1 MVLLQANGLGSV
13 PVPLAAVRR
22 AIGRAVH
29 SGAGKDIPV
38 FVADYRDVLPD
49 VAGRHR
55 TYPPRQKYSACG
67 PIVGVRSLNQ
77 EPRLGTTGLAKCV
90 IVNLPDP
97 THSPK

>member
-49 VAGRHR
+49 VAGHHR

-67 PIVGVRSLNQ
+67 PIVGFRS
-77 EPRLGTTGLAKCV
+77 
-90 IVNLPDP
+90 PDQ
-97 THSPK
+97 